1 MSNRTPV
8 RHPPRAE
15 GSLLVGESG
24 TVTRNPERSW
34 KMSQVQ
40 GPE

>member
-1 MSNRTPV
+1 MSNCTPV

-15 GSLLVGESG
+15 GSLLGDESG
-24 TVTRNPERSW
+24 TVTQSPERSW